1 MADKDTLFNLSR
13 SIADGEMALQI
24 ALVKLQGMLG
34 YNEPLPDEL
43 IAEAGQALAQLRA
56 SCTKLEVFLFT
67 LGETP
72 SEPS

>member
-1 MADKDTLFNLSR
+1 MADKDTLFNWFR

-43 IAEAGQALAQLRA
+43 IAETGQALAQLRA
-56 SCTKLEVFLFT
+56 SCTKLEAFLFT